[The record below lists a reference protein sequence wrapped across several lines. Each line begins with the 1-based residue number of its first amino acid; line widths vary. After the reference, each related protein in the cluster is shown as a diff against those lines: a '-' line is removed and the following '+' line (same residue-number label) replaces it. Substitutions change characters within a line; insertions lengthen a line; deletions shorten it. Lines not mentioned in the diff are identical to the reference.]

1 MKKANTIY
9 WYFFLL
15 VACLVISG
23 CAQKEEPRPEK
34 RLDGLSIEQT
44 VEQHRAHLL
53 AISGVTAV
61 EIGKCNDMPCIQ
73 VKVEKKTPLLENQ
86 IPRMLE
92 TWHVEIVEVV
102 K

>member
-1 MKKANTIY
+1 MKKTNAIR
-9 WYFFLL
+9 WQLVL
-15 VACLVISG
+15 VVACLAISG
-23 CAQKEEPRPEK
+23 CAPKEEPQPEK

-53 AISGVTAV
+53 EISGVTAIEV
-61 EIGKCNDMPCIQ
+61 GKCNDMPCIQ